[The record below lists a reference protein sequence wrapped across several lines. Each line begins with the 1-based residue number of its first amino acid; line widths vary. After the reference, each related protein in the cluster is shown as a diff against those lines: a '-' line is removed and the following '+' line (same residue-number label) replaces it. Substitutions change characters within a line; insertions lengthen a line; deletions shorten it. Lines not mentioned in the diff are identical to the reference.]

1 MNAQIV
7 NYSRENSKKKLQD
20 NKTSISS
27 SISSSISKTSRGL
40 SAQTKKISPVSPV
53 MDLSKL
59 ISQTNKKTE
68 TFSGTAYNPFYQNA
82 LTRSL
87 DKNTVRSL
95 SPSKRLD
102 YDNLIPPQ
110 TAPKLGKKTLVLDL
124 DETLI
129 HSAFQPFSCGVDIT
143 LKVIFILK
151 ENR

>member
-7 NYSRENSKKKLQD
+7 NYSRENSKTKLQH
-20 NKTSISS
+20 NKMSISS
-27 SISSSISKTSRGL
+27 SISSSISKTSRGI

-53 MDLSKL
+53 MNLSKL

-68 TFSGTAYNPFYQNA
+68 TFSGTANNPFYTNA

-95 SPSKRLD
+95 SPSKRLE
-102 YDNLIPPQ
+102 YDNLIPSQ

-143 LKVIFILK
+143 LKVTFI
-151 ENR
+151 